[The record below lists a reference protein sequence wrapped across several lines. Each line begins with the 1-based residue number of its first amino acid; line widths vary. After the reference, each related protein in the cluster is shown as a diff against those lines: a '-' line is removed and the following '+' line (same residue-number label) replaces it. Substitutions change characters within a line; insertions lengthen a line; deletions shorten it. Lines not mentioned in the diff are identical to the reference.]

1 MDVGSGLKGR
11 LSTETPGKTP
21 EPACGLLEE
30 EEDARAAT
38 KREPQA
44 KMPLKARTVHV
55 PEACASVKRDLPYMA
70 RETYH
75 VATETEAEA
84 Y

>member
-30 EEDARAAT
+30 EEDAQHPILSSKINMYIYIYKCNYKTNCVMER
-38 KREPQA
+38 
-44 KMPLKARTVHV
+44 
-55 PEACASVKRDLPYMA
+55 S
-70 RETYH
+70 
-75 VATETEAEA
+75 
-84 Y
+84 